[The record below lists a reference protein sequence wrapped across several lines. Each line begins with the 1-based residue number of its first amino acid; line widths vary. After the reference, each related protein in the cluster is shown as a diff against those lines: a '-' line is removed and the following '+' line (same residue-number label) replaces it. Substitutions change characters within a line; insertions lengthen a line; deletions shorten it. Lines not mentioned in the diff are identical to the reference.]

1 MNLIILGLIISI
13 PLVVFGATLL
23 TWLLDRLPILV
34 WAGAGL
40 LGWVAGEL
48 LATEP
53 ILQPY
58 VLNMA
63 ESLGVTAKVVTR
75 VIEASCAILVVAV
88 GWALTRASARRTA
101 KLGAE

>member
-1 MNLIILGLIISI
+1 MIISI

-34 WAGAGL
+34 WAGSAL

-48 LATEP
+48 IATEP

-58 VLNMA
+58 VMMVS
-63 ESLGVTAKVVTR
+63 ESLGITPKFITRTVEVVCG
-75 VIEASCAILVVAV
+75 VLVVLI
-88 GWALTRASARRTA
+88 GWLVLKVSRSRRAAHQA
-101 KLGAE
+101 AE